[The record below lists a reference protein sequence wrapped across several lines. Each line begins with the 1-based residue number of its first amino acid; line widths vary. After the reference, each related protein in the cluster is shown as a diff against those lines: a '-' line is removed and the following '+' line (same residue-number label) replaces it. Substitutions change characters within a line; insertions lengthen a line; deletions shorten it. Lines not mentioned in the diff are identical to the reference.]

1 MKKLIYFFIFLILS
15 TNTNANITDDFKNFS
30 ILENPKKYEDIIFE
44 DFEGNF
50 INLNNINSKIY
61 IINFWATWCA
71 PCKEEMPYL
80 DKIHKID
87 GIYVVPVNLE
97 AKNQKK
103 TKKFFDDIKIKNL
116 SIYFDNDMKLVKL
129 FKLRGVPTTVI
140 LNKNQEEIARV
151 IGTLDFTDE
160 KIINWLQQAQV
171 SLCLCPITLR
181 LLFFLHQY
189 QLLRYHLL

>member
-1 MKKLIYFFIFLILS
+1 
-15 TNTNANITDDFKNFS
+15 
-30 ILENPKKYEDIIFE
+30 
-44 DFEGNF
+44 
-50 INLNNINSKIY
+50 
-61 IINFWATWCA
+61 
-71 PCKEEMPYL
+71 MPYL

-103 TKKFFDDIKIKNL
+103 TKKFFNDIKIKNL

-160 KIINWLQQAQV
+160 KIINWLK
-171 SLCLCPITLR
+171 SR
-181 LLFFLHQY
+181 M
-189 QLLRYHLL
+189 

>member
-50 INLNNINSKIY
+50 INLNNINIKIY

-103 TKKFFDDIKIKNL
+103 TKKFFNDIKIKNL

-160 KIINWLQQAQV
+160 KIINWLK
-171 SLCLCPITLR
+171 SR
-181 LLFFLHQY
+181 M
-189 QLLRYHLL
+189 